1 MYTTK
6 RLNKNMMDGGSSY
19 ISIGDM
25 YKGNKVI
32 LPDRWK
38 GKGFSVPMI
47 PKNAENGNFS
57 RLEYKSEPYADMEK
71 FSKTQPLDKRK
82 LGFGTKDAF
91 RPGEFTATIRTEQ
104 YRDLLRAEKNI
115 MEKHRDAAK
124 DQAAAERYEK
134 EFKEQRT
141 FPEGLKEVEHL
152 YDIGR
157 GQVTEFDPTHSRD
170 RFYTLHI
177 DQEKRRG
184 PYRTMAQDI
193 GSGAWGHKY
202 QSPEHGPIHH
212 VKFFYDKSHLS
223 LPQSDM

>member
-1 MYTTK
+1 MYKTK
-6 RLNKNMMDGGSSY
+6 RLNKNMVDGGSY

-25 YKGNKVI
+25 YKGNKII

-38 GKGFSVPMI
+38 GKGLSVPQI

-57 RLEYKSEPYADMEK
+57 RLEYRNEPYADMEK

-115 MEKHRDAAK
+115 MEKHRDPAK
-124 DQAAAERYEK
+124 DQAAAQKYEK
-134 EFKEQRT
+134 DCAEHRA
-141 FPEGLKEVEHL
+141 FPDGLKEIEHL
-152 YDIGR
+152 YDVGR
-157 GQVTEFDPTHSRD
+157 SQVTEFDPKNSRD
-170 RFYTLHI
+170 RFYTLSTG
-177 DQEKRRG
+177 QEKRRG

-193 GSGAWGHKY
+193 GSGAWGHTY

-223 LPQSDM
+223 LPQS